1 MGSSSSLCLGCALL
15 TDDLPVEED
24 SESDGEEGIDLH
36 EDFGDGL
43 GDHDD
48 DGRAWATGRRT
59 STAGQGGGGDGDD
72 SMEDSSDG
80 EEVDRLGP
88 QFELHN
94 FVPPSVEKVSK
105 ARGPTTLCNC
115 FCRPQYLTTG
125 RACVAGEG
133 TRSSPK
139 VSAREGRRMWDV
151 HTQLHVHGLGCPP
164 VLHVAGALST
174 ACGSLHARGCV
185 RV

>member
-1 MGSSSSLCLGCALL
+1 MLGSSSSLCLGCALL

-94 FVPPSVEKVSK
+94 FVPPSVEKVRK
-105 ARGPTTLCNC
+105 TRRPTTPSHC
-115 FCRPQYLTTG
+115 FCRSQYLTNGRGLCCRRRNEELAESIGGG
-125 RACVAGEG
+125 RATYVGRPHEASCPWAWVSTCTSCGWCVVH
-133 TRSSPK
+133 S
-139 VSAREGRRMWDV
+139 MW
-151 HTQLHVHGLGCPP
+151 
-164 VLHVAGALST
+164 
-174 ACGSLHARGCV
+174 
-185 RV
+185 